1 MYTES
6 FLLREISDNTYLI
19 DDNGMATAYLIIG
32 KDKAL
37 LIDTG
42 MGFNNLYSV
51 VKGITELPLVVVN
64 THGHCDHVWG
74 NYQFEE
80 AYISDKDKVLYDEA
94 YSIDIRKSSM
104 EMFKDM
110 IPSNVTSEDIEKWI
124 NVASCKIL
132 SIKQGDL
139 IDLGDR
145 VLQVIETPGHTKGS
159 IVLLDEKEK
168 ILFAGD
174 SIIGR
179 LWMHL
184 EESISLKNYLKSI
197 EGLKVYCNKFE
208 KIYHGHT
215 KYNEEP
221 YDVSFVEEVIR
232 DVSTIIEGKCVG
244 TYLKDISGE
253 CLVCDFE
260 HWSVWYKFKKNN

>member
-6 FLLREISDNTYLI
+6 FFLREISDNTYLI
-19 DDNGMATAYLIIG
+19 DDKEMATAYLVIG
-32 KDKAL
+32 NSKAL

-42 MGFNNLYSV
+42 MGFNDLNSL
-51 VKGITELPLVVVN
+51 VKGLTDLPILVVN

-74 NYQFEE
+74 NFQFEE
-80 AYISDKDKVLYDEA
+80 AYISDEDKNLYEGSYSKNMRKD
-94 YSIDIRKSSM
+94 SM
-104 EMFKDM
+104 ERFKNM
-110 IPSNVTSEDIEKWI
+110 IPSSVSSEDIEKWI
-124 NVASCKIL
+124 NISACKTLPIQ
-132 SIKQGDL
+132 QGDL
-139 IDLGDR
+139 IDLGGR

-184 EESISLKNYLKSI
+184 EEAASLNTYLKSI
-197 EGLKVYCNKFE
+197 EGLRQYCHKFE

-215 KYNEEP
+215 KHNEES
-221 YDVSFVEEVIR
+221 YDVSFIEEVIE
-232 DVSTIIEGKCVG
+232 DVSDIIEGKRVG
-244 TYLKDISGE
+244 TYFKDISGE
-253 CLVCDFE
+253 CLVCEFE
-260 HWSVWYKFKKNN
+260 QWSVWYKLKEDN